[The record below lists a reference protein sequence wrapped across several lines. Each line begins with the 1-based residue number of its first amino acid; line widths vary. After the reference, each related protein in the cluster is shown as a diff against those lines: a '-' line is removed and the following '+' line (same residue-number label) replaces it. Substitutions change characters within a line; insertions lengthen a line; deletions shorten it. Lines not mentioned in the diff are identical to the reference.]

1 MPEGPEVET
10 DKLQEDIHEET
21 EREGGRLL
29 RTIALTTAL
38 LAALAALASLR
49 AGATVND
56 ALLLKTEATRL
67 QAEASDQWAYY
78 QAKGVKASVQDAI
91 GAAWAAAG
99 KEPPPGTTEKT
110 ARYAE
115 EQDAIAD
122 RAKEKERER
131 VVHGGARAERR
142 ERGQGRR
149 GRAPHA
155 PAPPERRGGRLL
167 PGLHRARRGRGAHAE
182 PPRLARVA
190 APRRRRAR
198 VVGAGAARL
207 TGVHTR

>member
-131 VVHGGARAERR
+131 DAKEQEAEHLLHDHHYYAAAVAFFQVSIALGA
-142 ERGQGRR
+142 
-149 GRAPHA
+149 
-155 PAPPERRGGRLL
+155 
-167 PGLHRARRGRGAHAE
+167 
-182 PPRLARVA
+182 VA
-190 APRRRRAR
+190 ALTRSRPVWLASLLL
-198 VVGAGAARL
+198 GAGGLASLVRAL
-207 TGVHTR
+207 LV